1 MWNVHVSTTRRFYDN
16 TWAKYFSR
24 LHTCGSSERLPPF
37 APLSADNLADKRKN
51 KFQNRF
57 LKVTTKS
64 SGGDRNA
71 REHVRF
77 TTGLLPP

>member
-1 MWNVHVSTTRRFYDN
+1 MKTRGRN
-16 TWAKYFSR
+16 NFSR
-24 LHTCGSSERLPPF
+24 LYTCGSSERLSHF
-37 APLSADNLADKRKN
+37 ALSSADKLAEKRKN
-51 KFQNRF
+51 QFEKRFQ
-57 LKVTTKS
+57 KVTTKS